1 MHMNPM
7 LLLQAK
13 ERIDIFG
20 QEHPKVFPFFK
31 MLKNKALHVGA
42 VYEMKVTSA
51 DGQEYVSN
59 IRLTE
64 NDVQTIGM
72 IMEAISQENPQ

>member
-1 MHMNPM
+1 MNPM

-13 ERIDIFG
+13 ERIDLFG
-20 QEHPKVFPFFK
+20 REHPKVFPFFK
-31 MLKNKALHVGA
+31 MLRSKALHAGA

-59 IRLTE
+59 IRLTD
-64 NDVQTIGM
+64 NDVQTISM
-72 IMEAISQENPQ
+72 IMEAMSQENL